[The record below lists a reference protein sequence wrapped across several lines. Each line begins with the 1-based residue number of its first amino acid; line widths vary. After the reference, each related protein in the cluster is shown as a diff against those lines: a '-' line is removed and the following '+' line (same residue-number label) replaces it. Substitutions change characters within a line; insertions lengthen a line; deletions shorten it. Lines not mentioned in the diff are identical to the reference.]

1 MRTNEIVRLID
12 GGGQAGLVGS
22 TISISDTVLKPP
34 FSFHCQS
41 QQGKF
46 PLRLKFS
53 GSLETLIDKMQSRQY
68 DSQPLEV
75 LPGIREGFTVLI
87 HADVAAKRPPT

>member
-1 MRTNEIVRLID
+1 VRLID
-12 GGGQAGLVGS
+12 GGGQPGLVGL
-22 TISISDTVLKPP
+22 TISTSDTVQKPP

-53 GSLETLIDKMQSRQY
+53 NSLETPIDTMQRRQY
-68 DSQPLEV
+68 DLQPLEV
-75 LPGIREGFTVLI
+75 LPGI
-87 HADVAAKRPPT
+87 KRRVSVSSIRTFR